1 MATNG
6 TSVAHPK
13 TPILA
18 TNVYSTQHVKKVS
31 PKEATPMMMGVV
43 IVVRVVMDALAS
55 INMTFM
61 NRITREEEP
70 KRPVKNVAT
79 NGTLVVPQMTL
90 TLATNVYSTQRMKK
104 DFLTS
109 KILMMK
115 GVKIV
120 AVELPVTDDVDR
132 IIVEVVL
139 NAARI
144 KS

>member
-1 MATNG
+1 
-6 TSVAHPK
+6 
-13 TPILA
+13 
-18 TNVYSTQHVKKVS
+18 
-31 PKEATPMMMGVV
+31 MMMGVV
-43 IVVRVVMDALAS
+43 IVVRVVMDAMAS

-61 NRITREEEP
+61 NRITREGEP

-90 TLATNVYSTQRMKK
+90 TLATNVYATQRMKK

-120 AVELPVTDDVDR
+120 AVELPVTDAVDR